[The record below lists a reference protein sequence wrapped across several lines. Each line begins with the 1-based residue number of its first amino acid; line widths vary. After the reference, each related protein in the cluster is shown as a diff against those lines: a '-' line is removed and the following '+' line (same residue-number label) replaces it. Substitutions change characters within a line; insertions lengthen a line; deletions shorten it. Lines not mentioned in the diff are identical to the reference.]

1 MSQEGQLI
9 GKKSWR
15 AVTGRNAD
23 WDGLAKDCVAFANAQ
38 GGRLLIG
45 IEDEAT
51 LPEPS
56 QRIDPSLVDVV
67 RRKIG
72 ERTVNVSVL
81 PEIRHAENGGEYIE
95 LHVRRSLA
103 EVAKVGSGLSFF
115 LLARGSQ
122 QNEQDLTVQ
131 K

>member
-81 PEIRHAENGGEYIE
+81 PEIRHAEMAANTSSCTCA
-95 LHVRRSLA
+95 VRWPWHRLPTAATS
-103 EVAKVGSGLSFF
+103 
-115 LLARGSQ
+115 
-122 QNEQDLTVQ
+122 
-131 K
+131 